1 MKIFNWVHRKLKDGS
16 AAQNSKKNGVI
27 LDESGDANQFLVD
40 NTTFGDSVFGCW
52 KGGILTIGTF
62 GYDPLTKDAA
72 DEVDEQDDDHDLEFL
87 DNDQDQESEEL
98 ESTENDEAITDSEEE
113 EVYDEEEEANPQVYA
128 VYAHDYEALIQQY
141 DPASDYIKMNG
152 NKDFDQVVMVMK
164 ENDRDVDVDMKK
176 ERITLADLF
185 SADHWDADDDKLQKK
200 KNKKKLQELMKE
212 KASSK
217 KHGYGRLA
225 FAKKLLL
232 AGGTGDSKN
241 ARPIHKLHR
250 LVRRMLKRK
259 IHPELGLLD
268 KEVNE
273 SNIKYIPKV
282 NESVPLLPISQDGT
296 GV

>member
-1 MKIFNWVHRKLKDGS
+1 MD
-16 AAQNSKKNGVI
+16 VI
-27 LDESGDANQFLVD
+27 LDERGDANQFLVD

-87 DNDQDQESEEL
+87 VNDQDQESEEL
-98 ESTENDEAITDSEEE
+98 ESAENDETITDSEEE
-113 EVYDEEEEANPQVYA
+113 EFYEEEEEEEANPLVYEA
-128 VYAHDYEALIQQY
+128 YAHDYEALLQQY
-141 DPASDYIKMNG
+141 DPAADYINING
-152 NKDFDQVVMVMK
+152 NKNFDHVLMLTK
-164 ENDRDVDVDMKK
+164 ENDPVVDVDMKK

-185 SADHWDADDDKLQKK
+185 SSDHWEADDDLLQKNQ
-200 KNKKKLQELMKE
+200 NKKKLQELMKE
-212 KASSK
+212 DASSK
-217 KHGYGRLA
+217 KHGHGRLA

-232 AGGTGDSKN
+232 AGGAGDSKD

-259 IHPELGLLD
+259 IHPELGLLN

-282 NESVPLLPISQDGT
+282 NESVPLLPIA
-296 GV
+296 

>member
-16 AAQNSKKNGVI
+16 AAQNAKKNGVI

-72 DEVDEQDDDHDLEFL
+72 DEVYVQDDDHDLEFL
-87 DNDQDQESEEL
+87 VNDQDQESEEL
-98 ESTENDEAITDSEEE
+98 ESAENYGTITDSEEE
-113 EVYDEEEEANPQVYA
+113 EVYDEEEDSNPLVYA
-128 VYAHDYEALIQQY
+128 VYAHEYEALLQQY
-141 DPASDYIKMNG
+141 DPAADYIKMNG
-152 NKDFDQVVMVMK
+152 TNDFDHVMMVMK

-185 SADHWDADDDKLQKK
+185 SADHWDAYDDELQKK
-200 KNKKKLQELMKE
+200 QNKKKLQELMKE

-217 KHGYGRLA
+217 KHGHGRLA

-232 AGGTGDSKN
+232 AGGTGDSKD

-282 NESVPLLPISQDGT
+282 NESVPLLPITQDGN

>member
-16 AAQNSKKNGVI
+16 AVQNAKKNDVI
-27 LDESGDANQFLVD
+27 LDERGDANQFLVD

-62 GYDPLTKDAA
+62 GYDPLTKVAA

-87 DNDQDQESEEL
+87 VNDQDQESEEL
-98 ESTENDEAITDSEEE
+98 ESAENYETITDSEEE
-113 EVYDEEEEANPQVYA
+113 EFYEEEEEEEANPLVYEA
-128 VYAHDYEALIQQY
+128 YAHDYEALLQQY
-141 DPASDYIKMNG
+141 DPAADYINING
-152 NKDFDQVVMVMK
+152 NKNFDHVLMLTK
-164 ENDRDVDVDMKK
+164 ENDPVVDVDMKK

-185 SADHWDADDDKLQKK
+185 SADHWEADDDLLQKNQ
-200 KNKKKLQELMKE
+200 NKKKLQELMKE
-212 KASSK
+212 DASSK
-217 KHGYGRLA
+217 KHGHGRLA

-232 AGGTGDSKN
+232 AGGAGNSKD

-259 IHPELGLLD
+259 IHPELGLLN

-282 NESVPLLPISQDGT
+282 NESVPLLPIA
-296 GV
+296 